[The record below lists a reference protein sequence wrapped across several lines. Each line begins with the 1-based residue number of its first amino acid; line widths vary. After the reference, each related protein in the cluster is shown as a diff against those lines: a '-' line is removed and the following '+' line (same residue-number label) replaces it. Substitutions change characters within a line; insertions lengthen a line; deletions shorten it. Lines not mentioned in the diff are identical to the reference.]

1 MTLLPLFPLNTVLF
15 PGMQLKLHIFER
27 RYKSL
32 INQCIDMNEPFG
44 VVLIRRGAEI
54 GNQVAVPFDVGCTA
68 DISEVQRLP
77 LGRMNIVTT
86 GRRRFRIKSIDRSKP
101 YLVGDVEYFLPEAD
115 RPGVIKVYSN
125 VLRPLLLRYL
135 DILSSSSDS
144 HFDPEQL
151 PRQPRTIAQIASIIL
166 QADNLQKQEL
176 LSIGSLSRLLTTL
189 VDIYRLETM
198 LLKVRLSPPGED
210 FNIGHFSRN

>member
-1 MTLLPLFPLNTVLF
+1 MSFLPLFPLNTVLF
-15 PGMQLKLHIFER
+15 PGMQLKLHIFEP
-27 RYKSL
+27 RYKML
-32 INQCIDMNEPFG
+32 INQLIEENEPFG

-54 GNQVAVPFDVGCTA
+54 GNQDTVPFDVGCTA
-68 DISEVQRLP
+68 DIGKVQRLP

-86 GRRRFRIKSIDRSKP
+86 GHRRFRINAIDRSQP
-101 YLVGDVEYFLPEAD
+101 YLVGDVDFFMPEED
-115 RPGVIKVYSN
+115 RPGVINAYSK

-135 DILSSSSDS
+135 DILSSASDA

-151 PRQPRTIAQIASIIL
+151 PRQPRAIAQIGSIIL
-166 QADNLQKQEL
+166 QADNLQKQKL
-176 LSIGSLSRLLTTL
+176 LSIDSLSNLLTTL

>member
-1 MTLLPLFPLNTVLF
+1 MSFLPLFPLNTVLF
-15 PGMQLKLHIFER
+15 PGMQLKLHIFEP
-27 RYKSL
+27 RYKTL
-32 INQCIDMNEPFG
+32 INQLIEENKQFG
-44 VVLIRRGAEI
+44 VVLIRHGAEI
-54 GNQVAVPFDVGCTA
+54 GNQDTVPFEVGCTA
-68 DISEVQRLP
+68 DIGKVQRLP

-86 GRRRFRIKSIDRSKP
+86 GHRRFRINAIDRSQP
-101 YLVGDVEYFLPEAD
+101 YLVGDVDFFMPEED
-115 RPGVIKVYSN
+115 RPGVIKVYSK

-135 DILSSSSDS
+135 DILSSASDA

-151 PRQPRTIAQIASIIL
+151 PRQPRAIAQIGSIIL

-176 LSIGSLSRLLTTL
+176 LSIDSLSNLLTTL
-189 VDIYRLETM
+189 VDIYRLETI

>member
-1 MTLLPLFPLNTVLF
+1 MSFLPLFPLNTVLF
-15 PGMQLKLHIFER
+15 PGMQLKLHIFEP
-27 RYKSL
+27 RYKTL
-32 INQCIDMNEPFG
+32 INQLIEENKPFG
-44 VVLIRRGAEI
+44 VVLIRHGAEI
-54 GNQVAVPFDVGCTA
+54 GNQDTVPFDVGCTA
-68 DISEVQRLP
+68 DIGKVQRLP

-86 GRRRFRIKSIDRSKP
+86 GHRRFRINAIDRSQP
-101 YLVGDVEYFLPEAD
+101 YLVGDVDFFMPEED
-115 RPGVIKVYSN
+115 RPGVIKVYSK

-135 DILSSSSDS
+135 DILSSASDAN
-144 HFDPEQL
+144 FDPEQL
-151 PRQPRTIAQIASIIL
+151 PRQPRAIAQIGSIIL

-176 LSIGSLSRLLTTL
+176 LSIDSLSNLLTTL

>member
-1 MTLLPLFPLNTVLF
+1 MALLPLFPLNTVLF
-15 PGMQLKLHIFER
+15 PGMQLKLHIFEP
-27 RYKSL
+27 RYKEL
-32 INQCIDMNEPFG
+32 IKQCIDRNEPFG
-44 VVLIRRGAEI
+44 VVLVRPDAEI
-54 GNQVAVPFDVGCTA
+54 GNQDSVPFDVGCTA
-68 DISEVQRLP
+68 KIGEVQRLP

-86 GRRRFRIKSIDRSKP
+86 GHRRFRIKALDRSKP
-101 YLVGDVEYFLPEAD
+101 VLLGEVDYFLPEAD
-115 RPGVIKVYSN
+115 RPGVIKVYSKA
-125 VLRPLLLRYL
+125 LRPLLLRYL

-151 PRQPRTIAQIASIIL
+151 PRQPRTIAQIGSILL

-176 LSIGSLSRLLTTL
+176 LSIGSLSKLLTTL

-198 LLKVRLSPPGED
+198 LLKVRLSPPGDD

>member
-1 MTLLPLFPLNTVLF
+1 MSFLPLFPLNTVLF
-15 PGMQLKLHIFER
+15 PGMQLKLHIFEP
-27 RYKSL
+27 RYKTL
-32 INQCIDMNEPFG
+32 INQLIEENKPFG
-44 VVLIRRGAEI
+44 VVLIRHGAEI
-54 GNQVAVPFDVGCTA
+54 GNQDTVPFDVGCTA
-68 DISEVQRLP
+68 DIGKVQRLP

-86 GRRRFRIKSIDRSKP
+86 GHRRFRINAIDRSQP
-101 YLVGDVEYFLPEAD
+101 HLVGDVDFFMPEED
-115 RPGVIKVYSN
+115 RPGVIKVYSK

-135 DILSSSSDS
+135 DILSSASDA

-151 PRQPRTIAQIASIIL
+151 PRQPRAIAQIGSIIL

-176 LSIGSLSRLLTTL
+176 LSIDSLSNLLTTL